1 MFFFHTSFCLF
12 LIIYKKIL
20 VNFARFYVLVIDSIS
35 LIINLNLSFFFAILY
50 FSLITLIYFPFST
63 CSNNNFKLLL
73 CLWFYVHIV
82 DFSFSALEFFPNS
95 YFPASFAF
103 THNSFNVRLFVD
115 HCCFYPLLVN

>member
-1 MFFFHTSFCLF
+1 MFFFHTSFFIFLL

-35 LIINLNLSFFFAILY
+35 LIINLNLSFFAILY
-50 FSLITLIYFPFST
+50 FSVITLIYFPFST

-82 DFSFSALEFFPNS
+82 DFSFSALECIPNS
-95 YFPASFAF
+95 YFPASCF
-103 THNSFNVRLFVD
+103 NNFNVLLFVD
-115 HCCFYPLLVN
+115 HCCLYPLLVN